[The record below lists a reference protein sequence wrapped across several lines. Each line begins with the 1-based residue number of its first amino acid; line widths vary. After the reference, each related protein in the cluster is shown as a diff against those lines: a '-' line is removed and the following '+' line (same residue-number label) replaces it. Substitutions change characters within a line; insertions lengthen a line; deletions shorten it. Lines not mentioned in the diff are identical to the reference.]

1 MGLDFGDGPA
11 SAVGDR
17 ARTQDDEESMDIEF
31 GRDAAPM
38 RPPRESL
45 DLHLMG
51 PRKPEDLDFLS
62 HRSREP
68 SEHPFGDDLDF
79 GPAIGDDMELDLGL
93 DFGDRPASEAPKTPQ
108 LTPSRQC
115 EL

>member
-1 MGLDFGDGPA
+1 
-11 SAVGDR
+11 
-17 ARTQDDEESMDIEF
+17 MDIEF

-45 DLHLMG
+45 DSHLMG
-51 PRKPEDLDFLS
+51 PRRPEDLDFLS

-79 GPAIGDDMELDLGL
+79 GPAIGDEMDLDLGL
-93 DFGDRPASEAPKTPQ
+93 DFGDRQQSEAPKTPQ

-115 EL
+115 KCLTSISRLRLLDLRSCVSCSESPD